1 MYVIKFTSR
10 AAISFSPTEAT
21 KLGRGAT
28 ASVYKVKHLKQTFAV
43 KLFTDVSKFNLKKIK
58 DMIALGEEIKQQGE
72 TDFLQLLAWPQALV
86 EHNGKT
92 TGFAMS
98 VLDPTKFVG
107 LDSFFDYNLRH
118 NLPNADF
125 KSLSLLCNLIIKFA
139 DVLAF
144 LHEKN
149 IHVVDLKPQ
158 NIKVSIKDLSVH
170 LLDCDGFSIWK
181 DELRHP
187 AELISTDYIAP
198 EATRQ
203 KLSPKT
209 LGESQ
214 DRYAFAVLIFQL
226 LNKGIHPFQGIIA
239 KNWLGLSTNDEK
251 AEAGLYAY
259 GAAPDPQ
266 IKPHPRSVHTHFPRT
281 LISLFAQAF
290 TGSSSNRP
298 SAKKWQKYFFDLAYE
313 KRFKRCPDFPKDS
326 AHIHFDGSECIECY
340 LQDLKTSTTWE
351 TKRTVGKRV
360 LPNSASSKPRPRQ
373 QTPPTSK
380 EENGHVLAW
389 VFCIL
394 MFLVLMNLK

>member
-1 MYVIKFTSR
+1 MYVIKFTNR

-72 TDFLQLLAWPQALV
+72 TDFFQLLAWPQALV

-92 TGFAMS
+92 TGFAMP
-98 VLDPTKFVG
+98 VLDPTEFVG

-118 NLPNADF
+118 NLPNASF
-125 KSLSLLCNLIIKFA
+125 KSLSLLCNLIVKFA
-139 DVLAF
+139 DILTF

-158 NIKVSIKDLSVH
+158 NIKVSKKDLSVH
-170 LLDCDGFSIWK
+170 ILDCDGFSIWRNN
-181 DELRHP
+181 LRHP

-198 EATRQ
+198 ETIRGKA
-203 KLSPKT
+203 SPKS

-226 LNKGIHPFQGIIA
+226 LNKGIHPFQGIIT
-239 KNWLGLSTNDEK
+239 KTSIELNTNDEK

-259 GAAPDPQ
+259 SAAPDPQ
-266 IKPHPRSVHTHFPRT
+266 IKPHPRSAHTHFPSA
-281 LISLFAQAF
+281 LISLFDQAF
-290 TGSSSNRP
+290 TANSSNRP
-298 SAKKWQKYFFDLAYE
+298 SAKKWQKYFFELTSE
-313 KRFKRCPDFPKDS
+313 KRLKRCPDFPKDS
-326 AHIHFDGSECIECY
+326 AHIHFHGSECIECY
-340 LQDLKTSTTWE
+340 LQGLKTSTTWE
-351 TKRTVGKRV
+351 TKRPVGKRV
-360 LPNSASSKPRPRQ
+360 LPSSPSSKPRPRKQ
-373 QTPPTSK
+373 APPASK
-380 EENGHVLAW
+380 EKNGHVFAW
-389 VFCIL
+389 VFCALI
-394 MFLVLMNLK
+394 FLWLINL